1 MSVAP
6 QTGGPPGPSHH
17 PIVAEGLEEH
27 RVLDGIEYIG
37 DVVGVGGAGEVG
49 VQRLAIFLLVPAL
62 SLLLIHLLD
71 VLHSILS
78 VTSLSFMCGVRRT
91 RDRKEM
97 ETTTAKEESERR
109 ERRGQEM

>member
-1 MSVAP
+1 VW
-6 QTGGPPGPSHH
+6 
-17 PIVAEGLEEH
+17 
-27 RVLDGIEYIG
+27 
-37 DVVGVGGAGEVG
+37 
-49 VQRLAIFLLVPAL
+49 VQRLAIFLLVPAV

-97 ETTTAKEESERR
+97 ETTTAEERR
-109 ERRGQEM
+109 ERRDQEI